1 MKQEKKIMA
10 INNFVYYNPTKIYF
24 GDEQLQ
30 HLGEETVKFGGKA
43 LLVYG
48 GGSIKKNGLYDSIL
62 TILHNA
68 GVEVAEASGIE
79 PNPQYTTV
87 NRAAEIGRKNN
98 CQVVIAVG
106 GGSVID
112 AAKVVC
118 QAVYY
123 EGDCWDL
130 VTKKVEENRTLP
142 LIAIPTM
149 ASAGSENDAWAVIS
163 NADTNEKRDPWHA
176 GYQPTV
182 AFINPK
188 ITYTVSAYQTA
199 VGAADIFSHII
210 EIRYLLKSHKI
221 EFVSDMMEAMAKN
234 TVKYGTIAVKEPDN
248 ETARQNLSWI
258 SAMITGGIMDMG
270 ANQDMTLH
278 MTEYGIAAFFEIPHG
293 HGIAILFP
301 RWLQYILNEETAP
314 IIYQL
319 GMGVFDVPKELKPL
333 EGAQQTIDALKDWLF
348 NKLGLESKLSKL
360 GVTEDKLSDMAVK
373 ATENCGGVLH
383 SITTL
388 TTKDVENIF
397 RMCM

>member
-1 MKQEKKIMA
+1 MD

-24 GDEQLQ
+24 GNEQLV
-30 HLGEETVKFGGKA
+30 HLGEEVKKHGKKA
-43 LLVYG
+43 LLIYG
-48 GGSIKKNGLYDSIL
+48 GGSIKKNGLYDKIIKSLEENDI
-62 TILHNA
+62 
-68 GVEVAEASGIE
+68 EVAEAAGVE

-87 NRAAEIGRKNN
+87 NRAAKICRDNE
-98 CQVVIAVG
+98 CDVVIGVG

-118 QAVYY
+118 QANFYD
-123 EGDCWDL
+123 GDCWDL
-130 VTKKVEENRTLP
+130 VTKKVEELRTLP
-142 LIAIPTM
+142 LIAVPTM

-182 AFINPK
+182 SFIDPE
-188 ITYTVSAYQTA
+188 ISYTVGAYQTA

-210 EIRYLLKSHKI
+210 EIRYLLKAHKI
-221 EFVSDMMEAMAKN
+221 EFVSEMMEVMAKN
-234 TVKYGTIAVKEPDN
+234 TVKYGTIAVKEPKN
-248 ETARQNLSWI
+248 IEARQNLAWL

-270 ANQDMTLH
+270 GIQDMTLH

-301 RWLQYILNEETAP
+301 RWLQYILSEETAP
-314 IIYQL
+314 MIYQL
-319 GMGVFDVPKELKPL
+319 GKSVFGVE
-333 EGAQQTIDALKDWLF
+333 EGLDIVEGGQKTIDAMSDWLY
-348 NKLGLESKLSKL
+348 NKMGLESKLSKL
-360 GVTEDKLSDMAVK
+360 GVTEDKLPQMAVK

-388 TTKDVENIF
+388 DTKDVENIF